1 MLCLCYL
8 TISLPPPPLPNL
20 MICKL
25 GYTASM
31 KRTSTKWLRAEDL
44 LVCNLTGSRTH
55 FEKSET
61 IHPFS
66 KSNQG
71 KSNLKQLWL
80 GRMDAKK
87 YAFYD
92 GTVINTKRKQI
103 RTKRERKNKKTGM
116 TGLISHFK

>member
-1 MLCLCYL
+1 MLVL
-8 TISLPPPPLPNL
+8 SHNFLPPPFPNL

-31 KRTSTKWLRAEDL
+31 KRTSPKWLQAEDF

-71 KSNLKQLWL
+71 KSNFKELWL

-87 YAFYD
+87 YTFYD

-103 RTKRERKNKKTGM
+103 RTKRERKNKKKQQ